1 MRGVLFMSRKKNS
14 AESLES
20 RLQLTE
26 VAEKVLLE
34 MKASFPELR
43 IVRTIN
49 IPGDTKLS
57 LSIGG
62 GSAFYYRDRYI
73 VLVDRQFIAYKDGDP
88 LGDSPKKQVR
98 VWDIFKTIFN
108 PDITILSFMSG
119 HTEELSKFFAY
130 KVHKT
135 GGFNKYNR
143 FGNSIYLSETFTDKM
158 IELELKKAIKE
169 AIVYVDSLKKDED
182 IFE

>member
-1 MRGVLFMSRKKNS
+1 MSRMKNS
-14 AESLES
+14 VESMES

-26 VAEKVLLE
+26 VAEKVLID
-34 MKASFPELR
+34 MKVKHPELR
-43 IVRTIN
+43 IVRTVN
-49 IPGDTKLS
+49 IPGDTKIS
-57 LSIGG
+57 LSVGG

-119 HTEELSKFFAY
+119 HIEELAKFFAY

-143 FGNSIYLSETFTDKM
+143 FGNSIYLSETFQDSA
-158 IELELKKAIKE
+158 IESAIKNALKE
-169 AIVYVDSLKKDED
+169 AIAYVDSLKKDED

>member
-1 MRGVLFMSRKKNS
+1 MSRKKNS
-14 AESLES
+14 VESMES
-20 RLQLTE
+20 RLQLAE
-26 VAEKVLLE
+26 VAEKVLLSLKKE
-34 MKASFPELR
+34 YPELR
-43 IVRTIN
+43 IVKTIN

-57 LSIGG
+57 LSTGG

-73 VLVDRQFIAYKDGDP
+73 VLVDRQFIAFKDGDP

-108 PDITILSFMSG
+108 QDITILSFMSG
-119 HTEELSKFFAY
+119 YTLELSKFFAY

-143 FGNSIYLSETFTDKM
+143 FGNSIYMAETFADNF
-158 IELELKKAIKE
+158 IESEIKKAVLESI
-169 AIVYVDSLKKDED
+169 AYVDSLKKDED

>member
-1 MRGVLFMSRKKNS
+1 MNPKYDDLKINVADELFDMIRGVDN
-14 AESLES
+14 
-20 RLQLTE
+20 
-26 VAEKVLLE
+26 
-34 MKASFPELR
+34 KAIDNLSFGFTLNE
-43 IVRTIN
+43 
-49 IPGDTKLS
+49 
-57 LSIGG
+57 
-62 GSAFYYRDRYI
+62 A
-73 VLVDRQFIAYKDGDP
+73 
-88 LGDSPKKQVR
+88 
-98 VWDIFKTIFN
+98 IFKTIFN
-108 PDITILSFMSG
+108 PDMTILSFMSG

>member
-1 MRGVLFMSRKKNS
+1 MSRSKNS
-14 AESLES
+14 PESMES

-26 VAEKVLLE
+26 VAERVLLE
-34 MKASFPELR
+34 MKADYPELR
-43 IVRTIN
+43 IVRTVN
-49 IPGDTKLS
+49 IPGDTKIS
-57 LSIGG
+57 LGIGG

-73 VLVDRQFIAYKDGDP
+73 VLIDRQYIAYKDGDP

-119 HTEELSKFFAY
+119 YTEELSKFFAY

-143 FGNSIYLSETFTDKM
+143 FGNSIYMSQTFSDKM
-158 IELELKKAIKE
+158 IELVLKNAIKE
-169 AIVYVDSLKKDED
+169 AVVYVDSLKDDED